1 MTDTGRAE
9 ARRSAERR
17 KQRAAAVPVLGQVIG
32 LGVLM
37 AGVYLTCGLGVA
49 LIVGGLLM
57 VALST
62 LREAGWI

>member
-9 ARRSAERR
+9 AERHKR
-17 KQRAAAVPVLGQVIG
+17 RAAVLGQVIG

-37 AGVYLTCGLGVA
+37 AGVYLTLGLGVA

-57 VALST
+57 VALAT

>member
-1 MTDTGRAE
+1 VTDTGRAE

-17 KQRAAAVPVLGQVIG
+17 KRRAAVVLVLGQMIG
-32 LGVLM
+32 LGVLV
-37 AGVYLTCGLGVA
+37 AGVYLTTGLGVA
-49 LIVGGLLM
+49 LIVGGVLM

>member
-1 MTDTGRAE
+1 MEKPKDAGRLPLA
-9 ARRSAERR
+9 
-17 KQRAAAVPVLGQVIG
+17 GQVVG
-32 LGVLM
+32 LAALM
-37 AGVYLTCGLGVA
+37 AGVYLLAGPAVA